1 MSPKRTFSIPSTLID
16 TQTGT
21 CLSRGRFISQ
31 PPLQISQH
39 VTGSDQWALDHK
51 TLLKGRDYALFLLS
65 LLKILEQKFK
75 QPSLPKKKVEAIL
88 KHVKHTCTHTG
99 SPPPC
104 AEGRKLCGI
113 ILPALASLCSDHYR
127 SELNQFLPC

>member
-75 QPSLPKKKVEAIL
+75 QPSLPKKKKSGSYTKTRKTHMHAHRLAPHHVQKGESSVESFFQPWL
-88 KHVKHTCTHTG
+88 V
-99 SPPPC
+99 C
-104 AEGRKLCGI
+104 AQTTTDQ
-113 ILPALASLCSDHYR
+113 S
-127 SELNQFLPC
+127 